1 MASGA
6 MLSKRKKAPAKFQA
20 KASSKP
26 SWTKEKGHGLMFRT
40 AARLMQ
46 GATPLLLLLHAAMVV
61 SFFAYGRYERE
72 PLQTAL
78 YA

>member
-1 MASGA
+1 
-6 MLSKRKKAPAKFQA
+6 
-20 KASSKP
+20 
-26 SWTKEKGHGLMFRT
+26 MFRT

>member
-1 MASGA
+1 
-6 MLSKRKKAPAKFQA
+6 ML
-20 KASSKP
+20 
-26 SWTKEKGHGLMFRT
+26 RT

-72 PLQTAL
+72 PLHTAL
-78 YA
+78 CAVRLTVLVLVLLPFLVSSFVS